1 MQFGSSQLS
10 GTYNLEVTYTGGG
23 GNDILVGNSSANTL
37 NGGGGQDVLFGAGGF
52 DTLNGDGGNDIL
64 VGGLGNDT
72 LTGGAGMDTY
82 RFAESGSAHRDTIL
96 DYDIADQEKLDLS
109 ALLDANFGAGSNVSD
124 FVRVQTWAATRS
136 CRWIPT
142 ALAAARTGRMS
153 RC

>member
-1 MQFGSSQLS
+1 MATTFSSETL
-10 GTYNLEVTYTGGG
+10 
-23 GNDILVGNSSANTL
+23 ANTL
-37 NGGGGQDVLFGAGGF
+37 NGGDGQDVLFGAGGF

-72 LTGGAGMDTY
+72 LTGGAGVDTY

-109 ALLDANFGAGSNVSD
+109 ALLDANFGGAGVERLQLRAGAGSPA
-124 FVRVQTWAATRS
+124 TTRS

-142 ALAAARTGRMS
+142 APAAARTGRMS